1 MIIYPD
7 YNDMKNPNILIF
19 TGGVGPER
27 EVSLSTGK
35 ALLDSLKKYFD
46 VSLIDLK
53 EERLP
58 ENLNPENSIV
68 FPAIHGTFGEDGR
81 LQQMLENEG
90 IFYAGSDSKSSRL
103 CMNKVM
109 AKKVVDSCGVRTCSG
124 IAFKD
129 PNEINPKNLIT
140 ELGSELVV
148 KPIDQG
154 SSVALYIT
162 SGQEELEEELSKMEK
177 GNWMVEQRVFGREVT
192 VGILGDDS
200 LGIVEV
206 IPLGGVYDFER
217 KYSVGSTEYRY
228 PAILDCDIESEV
240 KSFALEAFKACECRD
255 FARVDFII
263 SEDGNPYFLEINT
276 LPGLTETS
284 LLPKSASCSG
294 YDFDKLTT
302 CLIEPVLERFSQNS
316 LIAV

>member
-1 MIIYPD
+1 
-7 YNDMKNPNILIF
+7 
-19 TGGVGPER
+19 
-27 EVSLSTGK
+27 
-35 ALLDSLKKYFD
+35 
-46 VSLIDLK
+46 
-53 EERLP
+53 
-58 ENLNPENSIV
+58 
-68 FPAIHGTFGEDGR
+68 
-81 LQQMLENEG
+81 
-90 IFYAGSDSKSSRL
+90 
-103 CMNKVM
+103 
-109 AKKVVDSCGVRTCSG
+109 
-124 IAFKD
+124 
-129 PNEINPKNLIT
+129 
-140 ELGSELVV
+140 
-148 KPIDQG
+148 
-154 SSVALYIT
+154 
-162 SGQEELEEELSKMEK
+162 MEK

-192 VGILGDDS
+192 VGILGDVS